1 VSSALLLVGLLVLVY
16 AGSFLASGR
25 TLLYVLI
32 GLALGPHLAGVL
44 GQELVT
50 TFEPLAQVSLGWLAL
65 VIGLDFGRI
74 NRKRATAGSMAL
86 GFANGAISGG
96 AVTAAV
102 WFFTTLVRHQPAD
115 LDHLVVAG
123 GIGAALA
130 ETTRQAI
137 RWVSEKHGATGKLT
151 RLLSDCA
158 HADDFVPL
166 VAMAFLFSLEPVP
179 LTRVVLAP
187 WAWVGVT
194 IGFGVALG
202 AMTAMHIGRELRV
215 DQTWGVLLGMSV
227 LGLGVA
233 ARLGMSVLTVLFFM
247 GWTTAALSQHRAAL
261 RAMVTPLERPIVL
274 PALVLAGA
282 HVDVRAMPGLVGIM
296 SVAVATRIAAKMSF
310 GAAIALP
317 NGATPALGAGLLS
330 SGALGVSV
338 GLAFAIRFP
347 GPVGEAVLAT
357 SVAAC
362 VVGELAGPFAL
373 RKVLERAGEIDTR
386 ATTVDATPP
395 ETMDPRP
402 SHSPREPSQ

>member
-1 VSSALLLVGLLVLVY
+1 
-16 AGSFLASGR
+16 
-25 TLLYVLI
+25 
-32 GLALGPHLAGVL
+32 
-44 GQELVT
+44 
-50 TFEPLAQVSLGWLAL
+50 
-65 VIGLDFGRI
+65 
-74 NRKRATAGSMAL
+74 M
-86 GFANGAISGG
+86 
-96 AVTAAV
+96 TAAV
-102 WFFTTLVRHQPAD
+102 WFFTTLVRHEPAD
-115 LDHLVVAG
+115 LDHLIVAG

-137 RWVSEKHGATGKLT
+137 RWMSEKHGATGKLT
-151 RLLSDCA
+151 RLLADFA

-179 LTRVVLAP
+179 LTRVVLVP

-282 HVDVRAMPGLVGIM
+282 HVDFRAMPGLVGII
-296 SVAVATRIAAKMSF
+296 VR
-310 GAAIALP
+310 GGGDPDRGEDALRRGRRAP
-317 NGATPALGAGLLS
+317 EQGDAGS
-330 SGALGVSV
+330 SGQGCSRRAQHGGKH

-362 VVGELAGPFAL
+362 VVGELVGPFAL
-373 RKVLERAGEIDTR
+373 RKVLERAGRSTR
-386 ATTVDATPP
+386 GPRPVHATPP
-395 ETMDPRP
+395 ETMRSP
-402 SHSPREPSQ
+402 SVPFPG